1 LSAIAI
7 VILAAGASTRMGV
20 PKQLLP
26 YRGRTLVRQAV
37 EAALGST
44 CRPVVV
50 VLGAKADQI
59 QPELEEYSVQ
69 IVQNPHWAEGLGS
82 SIRAGVEALV
92 SGADPPEAVVLA
104 LCDQPRVCSDDIQ
117 ALATAYASTKHPV
130 IASQYAGTLG
140 VPALFAQPVL
150 PELLRLAGD
159 AGAKQV
165 IQRHLATVWPVPCPH
180 AAIDLDTLV
189 DYEAIR
195 SKPDDPNAP
204 SLSTL
209 KQRPD

>member
-1 LSAIAI
+1 VSAIAV

-26 YRGRTLVRQAV
+26 YRGRTLVLHAV

-59 QPELEEYSVQ
+59 QPEVEGFSVQ

-104 LCDQPRVCSDDIQ
+104 LCDQPLVCSDDIQ
-117 ALATAYASTKHPV
+117 ALATAYTSTKHPI

-150 PELLRLAGD
+150 LELLRLAGD
-159 AGAKQV
+159 AGARQV

-180 AAIDLDTLV
+180 AAVDLDSLEDYNTL
-189 DYEAIR
+189 R
-195 SKPDDPNAP
+195 SKLDDPSAP
-204 SLSTL
+204 PLSTL
-209 KQRPD
+209 KE